1 MTYKYIVSAIQKAA
15 KNHRGGIT
23 SVALTMGKNPNIL
36 ANKLN
41 TNTNS
46 HALTLEEA
54 AEIIKITQNKETIEA
69 LATLINATVVDLP
82 KSDVLENSKLNELL
96 ETFILTNK
104 KCAALGEEIIQA
116 SSAQSAGGEKINS
129 QEIKAINIELNSL
142 IQGVLKIRLL
152 LEQNNQLDSSLPIK
166 NSETQTP

>member
-1 MTYKYIVSAIQKAA
+1 MTYKYIVSSIQKAA

-23 SVALTMGKNPNIL
+23 SVALSMGKNPNIL

-41 TNTNS
+41 TNNNS

-54 AEIIKITQNKETIEA
+54 AEIIKITQNRETVEA
-69 LATLINATVVDLP
+69 LASLINTTVVDLP
-82 KSDVLENSKLNELL
+82 KSNNLTNSKLNELL

-116 SSAQSAGGEKINS
+116 SSAESAGGAIITA
-129 QEIKAINIELNSL
+129 QEVEDIKIELNSL
-142 IQGVLKIRLL
+142 IQGVLKIKLL
-152 LEQNNQLDSSLPIK
+152 LEQNNMLDATLSMSDSS
-166 NSETQTP
+166 SQ

>member
-1 MTYKYIVSAIQKAA
+1 MTYKYIVSTIQKAA

-23 SVALTMGKNPNIL
+23 SVALTMGKSPNIL

-82 KSDVLENSKLNELL
+82 KSSTSDNSKLNELL
-96 ETFILTNK
+96 EIFILTNK
-104 KCAALGEEIIQA
+104 RCAALGEEIIQA
-116 SSAQSAGGEKINS
+116 SSADSAEGEKITAK
-129 QEIKAINIELNSL
+129 EIEAINVELNSL
-142 IQGVLKIRLL
+142 IQGVLKIKLL
-152 LEQNNQLDSSLPIK
+152 LEQNNQLESSLSK
-166 NSETQTP
+166 